1 MALQADKYFDMESKL
16 ESGASE
22 DSSEDSEETDE
33 PDEYDFDDGFL
44 VSDSEGL
51 EEDSSYKKNSLEE
64 DMLFEKARAEAAL
77 NEVYQLKK
85 RVKTFKR
92 KLREMHDR
100 KKKWEKRA
108 KTLLLAKPLET
119 PSEMPSEPTTTTEA
133 KTSSPRADD
142 ELKFKLI
149 L

>member
-1 MALQADKYFDMESKL
+1 MALQADKYFDIESKL

-22 DSSEDSEETDE
+22 DSEDSEETDSDE

-44 VSDSEGL
+44 VSDGESL
-51 EEDSSYKKNSLEE
+51 EEDSSSKQNSLQE

-92 KLREMHDR
+92 KLREMHVR

-108 KTLLLAKPLET
+108 KTLLLKPPEM
-119 PSEMPSEPTTTTEA
+119 PSEMPFETNTTTEA
-133 KTSSPRADD
+133 KTSSPRTDN
-142 ELKFKLI
+142 EPKLI

>member
-16 ESGASE
+16 ESDASE
-22 DSSEDSEETDE
+22 DSEDSEETDSDA
-33 PDEYDFDDGFL
+33 DEYDFDDGFL
-44 VSDSEGL
+44 VSDSESL
-51 EEDSSYKKNSLEE
+51 EEDSSSKQNSLQE

-92 KLREMHDR
+92 KLREMHVR

-108 KTLLLAKPLET
+108 KTLLLKPPEM
-119 PSEMPSEPTTTTEA
+119 PSEMPFETNTTTEA
-133 KTSSPRADD
+133 KTSSPKAKNK
-142 ELKFKLI
+142 LKLI
-149 L
+149 I